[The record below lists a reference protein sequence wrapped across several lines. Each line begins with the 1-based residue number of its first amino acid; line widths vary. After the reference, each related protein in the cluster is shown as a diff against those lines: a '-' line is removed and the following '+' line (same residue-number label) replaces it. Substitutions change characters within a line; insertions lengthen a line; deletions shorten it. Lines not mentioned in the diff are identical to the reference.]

1 MRVLLIHAHPVE
13 ESFSAALKNEAL
25 RVLVDAGHSVE
36 ECDLYARGFDP
47 VLSREERLAYHDVER
62 NREPVADYVE
72 QLMRAEAIV
81 LVYPVWNFGFPAILK
96 GYFDRVFLPG
106 VSFRMRDG
114 KVVPNLQHIRRL
126 VAVTTYGGSR
136 LRAFLVGDPPRK
148 LVRRV
153 LRALIAPTGRLSYLA
168 LYDMNRIDEAGRK
181 AFVARVTAE
190 LERL

>member
-25 RVLVDAGHSVE
+25 RVLVAAGHSVE
-36 ECDLYARGFDP
+36 VCDLYARGFDP
-47 VLSREERLAYHDVER
+47 VLSREERLSYHDLDR
-62 NREPVADYVE
+62 NREPVADYVD
-72 QLMRAEAIV
+72 QVLRAEAIV

-106 VSFRMRDG
+106 VSFRMREG
-114 KVVPNLQHIRRL
+114 KVVPNLQRVRRL
-126 VAVTTYGGSR
+126 VAITTYGGSR

-148 LVRRV
+148 LVCRV

-168 LYDMNRIDEAGRK
+168 LYDMNRIDAAGRS
-181 AFVARVTAE
+181 AFVARVTAQ

>member
-13 ESFSAALKNEAL
+13 ESFSTALKNEAL
-25 RVLVDAGHSVE
+25 RVLVAAGHSVE

-47 VLSREERLAYHDVER
+47 VLSREERLAYHDVEH

-126 VAVTTYGGSR
+126 VAVTTYGSSR
-136 LRAFLVGDPPRK
+136 LRACLVGDPPRK